1 MYTIPLSNGC
11 DSTIVLDL
19 IELEMPMHLI
29 DINICEGD
37 TVFIENQLYT
47 ETDFYEQ
54 IVLTE
59 NDCDSL
65 IQLDLFVVI
74 CDIEANAVLNMPR
87 CFDESNGSISFSV
100 INGTPPYSYMWK
112 NLSDTEFSAPQNI
125 TANGLAVTIENIPAG
140 QYVIEIHDAF
150 DNKEILLE
158 ELLNPAP
165 IMSTVTILFKFL
177 GPMGLTVPEL
187 TICLRMFTL

>member
-1 MYTIPLSNGC
+1 MTLMVIH
-11 DSTIVLDL
+11 IV
-19 IELEMPMHLI
+19 H
-29 DINICEGD
+29 EGD

-87 CFDESNGSISFSV
+87 CFDES
-100 INGTPPYSYMWK
+100 
-112 NLSDTEFSAPQNI
+112 I

-165 IMSTVTILFKFL
+165 IMSTVTISDFNGFAV